1 MSVEYNVKKHKKFL
15 ETIDKTNYLIAYKDK
30 YYSVIGYFKFGQTKG
45 YLILNKDG
53 SVCAREQSI
62 QPFKMFMVFNSYMLS
77 FTTVGLEEINKPTGA
92 FQDTIKLLQ
101 NSLTMNQIIKDKVT
115 HVISVLEKLDK
126 GFNRLR
132 EIYEEVKRVFNNEV
146 KAKSIL
152 DEEIVNR
159 ISDLM
164 TEFTERQ
171 YEHLCL
177 QIGLKETYASI
188 LNEISHKDIKDNQ
201 EKKQIKEMQKLL
213 RYLVEDEYQTNLK
226 KSIIEFETNIHGKQS
241 SFYTEHHEHWK
252 EKLISNINE
261 KMENNFKNDILTMLR
276 N

>member
-1 MSVEYNVKKHKKFL
+1 MTTDNNVKKYKKFL

-30 YYSVIGYFKFGQTKG
+30 YYSVIGYFKFGITKG

-53 SVCAREQSI
+53 SVCARQQSI
-62 QPFKMFMVFNSYMLS
+62 QPFKMFMIFNSYMLS

-92 FQDTIKLLQ
+92 FQDTIKILH
-101 NSLTMNQIIKDKVT
+101 NSLTMNQRMKDKVT
-115 HVISVLEKLDK
+115 HVTFVLEKLDK

-132 EIYEEVKRVFNNEV
+132 EIYEEVKRVFNIEV

-152 DEEIVNR
+152 DEEVVNR

-171 YEHLCL
+171 YEHLYL
-177 QIGLKETYASI
+177 QIGLKETYAAI
-188 LNEISHKDIKDNQ
+188 LKIGHKDIKDYQ

-226 KSIIEFETNIHGKQS
+226 KSIIEFETNIHGKQT